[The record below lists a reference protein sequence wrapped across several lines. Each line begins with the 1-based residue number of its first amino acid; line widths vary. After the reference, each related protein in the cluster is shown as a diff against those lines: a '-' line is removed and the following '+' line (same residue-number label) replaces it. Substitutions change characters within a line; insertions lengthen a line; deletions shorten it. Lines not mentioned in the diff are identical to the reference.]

1 MFRQQSFN
9 NMIII
14 VATTLAAVAGFVS
27 ADSSSARIIRPASSN
42 SNKYSGNYYRPTG
55 VVHQSTYDNS
65 DNYYDINGQ
74 FAEGESSIDQI
85 LDKNFEAPPVA
96 TATTGGLPFISYAL
110 RGIAWL
116 FVVGTR
122 RVLPLDKGCRI
133 RPRRRRHGRSRHH
146 RVRVEGDRILES
158 HQPIINAKQEWVG
171 DAEGILESIRSLN
184 LAQNVH
190 LKKVHI

>member
-116 FVVGTR
+116 FVVGTLFLMFVGTVSAAFYR
-122 RVLPLDKGCRI
+122 WTKAVASGRGGGGMVDLDTTEFVLKAI
-133 RPRRRRHGRSRHH
+133 
-146 RVRVEGDRILES
+146 ES
-158 HQPIINAKQEWVG
+158 WNHIN
-171 DAEGILESIRSLN
+171 L
-184 LAQNVH
+184 
-190 LKKVHI
+190 